1 MIQVV
6 EGKATIVDLPDPST
20 WVLHLKHVTLLN
32 LPAVK
37 QLPTSTTVS
46 KEFLQKVL
54 VYLTPHQFDNLH
66 TSRTIKPTGLSDDDI
81 RRAVE
86 MGKFEPCNERKS
98 MDPTIPAHVHGVNTF
113 CVPELK
119 GRRRLITEPHLN
131 GVIAKHEI
139 PKVAYPT
146 RLSRRQSL
154 RYARY
159 MIQIDFEAFYDSIP
173 MPTDIRDNFVFRTKD
188 WKYFRLCTLP
198 REPDG
203 ASLSAKLSQ
212 TSLWISTRQSRSTH

>member
-1 MIQVV
+1 
-6 EGKATIVDLPDPST
+6 
-20 WVLHLKHVTLLN
+20 
-32 LPAVK
+32 
-37 QLPTSTTVS
+37 
-46 KEFLQKVL
+46 
-54 VYLTPHQFDNLH
+54 
-66 TSRTIKPTGLSDDDI
+66 
-81 RRAVE
+81 
-86 MGKFEPCNERKS
+86 MGKFEPCNEREING
-98 MDPTIPAHVHGVNTF
+98 PTIPAHVHGVNTF